1 MFNGQTLFD
10 RTMRVKMDN
19 PSAGKAEPLP
29 DGLKGLGPS
38 LTNLQQMSCK
48 YNSHLVTTYICLK
61 CMVYYII
68 LNIDYLEVI
77 ASFKVIVF
85 K

>member
-48 YNSHLVTTYICLK
+48 
-61 CMVYYII
+61 
-68 LNIDYLEVI
+68 
-77 ASFKVIVF
+77 
-85 K
+85 